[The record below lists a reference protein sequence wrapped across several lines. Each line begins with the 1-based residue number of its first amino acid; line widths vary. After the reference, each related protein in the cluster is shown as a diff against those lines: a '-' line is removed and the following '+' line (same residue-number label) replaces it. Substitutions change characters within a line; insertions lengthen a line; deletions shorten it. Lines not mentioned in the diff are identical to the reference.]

1 MLKKNKE
8 MEKILKVL
16 KIMTQILLE
25 SGAETYR
32 IENISDIIS
41 RVYNQ
46 YEIETIALPTSIYIT
61 ISSDKEDEK
70 TIIKRIKDRNIDLKK
85 INEANKISRLLANKE
100 ITLDKAYIKLL
111 KIKGDNKKSKFY
123 KFYEGLAAA
132 FFTLLFKGGI
142 IEFIL
147 AFLSGFVVQF
157 IQIKLNNKIGKKF
170 FISFFGSI
178 IISLMAIIATVITP
192 NVNYDIII
200 IGGIMPMLPGLSM
213 TNAVRDT
220 MSGDLVSGLVRG
232 AEAILVAIAL
242 SSGVGI
248 VLSIG
253 FYYKII

>member
-1 MLKKNKE
+1 MKKNKE

-32 IENISDIIS
+32 IESISDIIA
-41 RVYNQ
+41 RVYEK

-61 ISSDKEDEK
+61 ISSERFEEK
-70 TIIKRIKDRNIDLKK
+70 TVIKRIRDRNIDLKK
-85 INEANKISRLLANKE
+85 INEANKISRLLASKK
-100 ITLDKAYIKLL
+100 ISLDNAYVKLL
-111 KIKGDNKKSKFY
+111 KIKDDNKKSKFF

-132 FFTLLFKGGI
+132 FFTLLFKGGLV
-142 IEFIL
+142 EFIL
-147 AFLSGFVVQF
+147 AFLSGFIVQF
-157 IQIKLNNKIGKKF
+157 VQIKLSNKIGKKF
-170 FISFFGSI
+170 FIAFFGSI
-178 IISLMAIIATVITP
+178 IISFLAIIAKFFLDT
-192 NVNYDIII
+192 VNYNVVI

-248 VLSIG
+248 VLSVG
-253 FYYKII
+253 FYYNII